1 MLIKTR
7 KVDIELNGEIV
18 KKDFE
23 VPEDWSDRAATI
35 MATKYA
41 TDTENSAMQIIDR
54 VVNQITAWGLQQ
66 KYFNEEVKTIYHLD
80 GTVEKTESQKF
91 AIALTDI
98 LVNQRAAFNSPVW
111 FNIGVKEHR
120 PQASACFIIP
130 VEDTMED
137 ILAHNTR
144 EGLIFRSGSGSG
156 TNVSKLRAKGEKL
169 SNKGASSG
177 PISFMRTWDV
187 SAGSIKSG
195 GKNRRSAKMVCMDVD
210 HPDIEEFVTCKKTEE
225 DKARILVA
233 GGVELEEAKSTI
245 CFQNTNHSIRVTNEF
260 MDAAKHN
267 DIYDLVNRGNKEV
280 AKKINAL
287 DLLKKASEMAWHCG
301 DPGIQ
306 YDDRMNKD
314 NPVPSMDKIRSTNPC
329 SEFSAIDNSSCNLAS
344 LNLVKYAR
352 INGNSSWNS
361 ELFRKDIHTLVTAM
375 DILIEPA
382 YYPTPEVRAVTLATR
397 PLGLGFTNLGA
408 LLMQWGLA
416 YDSGTGR
423 RCAADITKRMTEA
436 AYEQSVKLAQKLG
449 SYPAFANNVR
459 AAINIA
465 DRITTTGIG
474 MDISNKGLRN
484 SQLTL
489 LAPTGTI
496 SFMMDCET
504 TGIEPF
510 LFEESTK
517 KCVDGSTMKIS
528 SPSIEMAKKK
538 YKDCVPDLYKTAYGE
553 NSLSWK
559 AHLDMMAACQPYLNG
574 AISKTVALPNSATP
588 EDIFNCYVYG
598 WNVGLKAIAVYRDGS
613 KIDQPVNNA
622 KQEPKVTSFVM
633 PSKELVA
640 DIIDKEEP
648 KWTAV
653 RRKLDDTRYGPNHKF
668 DIGGFEGYVLAGT
681 YPEGDLGE
689 IFIIASK
696 SGSTMQGVLDG
707 FATAVSIGLQYGVPL
722 EKYVEKFTGTKFE
735 PAGFTRNPDI
745 RICSSV
751 IDYIFRWLGNEFL
764 EDPKDN
770 EEVERPHTVQ
780 KEFTFDGPNC
790 QSCGGIT
797 QRAGSCFVCTN
808 CGNTSGCS

>member
-1 MLIKTR
+1 MNIKTR
-7 KVDIELNGEIV
+7 RIDIKLNDKII

-23 VPEDWSDRAATI
+23 IPENWTDRAALI
-35 MATKYA
+35 MASKYA
-41 TDTENSAMQIIDR
+41 TDTEYSAIQIIDR
-54 VVNQITAWGLQQ
+54 VVKQIAEWGDKQG
-66 KYFNEEVKTIYHLD
+66 YFTHEQKTIGKLD
-80 GTVEKTESQKF
+80 GSSVPDDCDIFKSN
-91 AIALTDI
+91 LTDI
-98 LVNQRAAFNSPVW
+98 LINQRAAFNSPVW
-111 FNIGVKEHR
+111 FNCGVEGNL
-120 PQASACFIIP
+120 PQMSACFILP

-144 EGLIFRSGSGSG
+144 EGMIFRSGSGAG

-169 SNKGASSG
+169 SNKGESSG

-195 GKNRRSAKMVCMDVD
+195 GKNRRSAKMVCMDID
-210 HPDIEEFVTCKKTEE
+210 HPDIEEFVTCKKHEE
-225 DKARILVA
+225 DKARILLA

-245 CFQNTNHSIRVTNEF
+245 CFQNTNHSIRVNNKF
-260 MDAAKHN
+260 MEAAKYN
-267 DIYDLVNRGNKEV
+267 EEYELINRGNKKV

-287 DLLKKASEMAWHCG
+287 DLLRKAAEMAWACG

-306 YDDRMNKD
+306 YDDRMNAD

-329 SEFSAIDNSSCNLAS
+329 SEFCAVDNSSCNLAS
-344 LNLVKYAR
+344 LNLVKYLYKEGT
-352 INGNSSWNS
+352 INYG
-361 ELFRKDIHTLVTAM
+361 LFKSDIETMVTAM

-382 YYPTPEVRAVTLATR
+382 YYPTTEVREITLATR

-408 LLMQWGLA
+408 LLMQFGLP
-416 YDSGTGR
+416 YDSKDAQDL
-423 RCAADITKRMTEA
+423 AAIITLNMTRY
-436 AYEQSVKLAQKLG
+436 AYEQSIKLAEKLG
-449 SYPAFANNVR
+449 SYPAFKKDVGHAQNLSERVTNFS
-459 AAINIA
+459 
-465 DRITTTGIG
+465 GIG
-474 MDISNKGLRN
+474 MDILESGLRN

-517 KCVDGSTMKIS
+517 KCVDGSVMKIS
-528 SPSIEMAKKK
+528 SPSIEAAKKQ
-538 YKDCVPDLYKTAYGE
+538 YGDSVPGLYKTAYGKD
-553 NSLSWK
+553 NLSWQ

-574 AISKTVALPNSATP
+574 AISKTVALPNSATVA
-588 EDIFNCYVYG
+588 DIFNCYVYG
-598 WNVGLKAIAVYRDGS
+598 WNKGLKAIAVYRDGS
-613 KIDQPVNNA
+613 KIDQPVSNA
-622 KQEPKVTSFVM
+622 NKPKEEVKVIV
-633 PSKELVA
+633 PA
-640 DIIDKEEP
+640 QEEP
-648 KWTAV
+648 KWSAV

-668 DIGGFEGYVLAGT
+668 DIGGFEGYVLSGT

-696 SGSTMQGVLDG
+696 CGSTMQGVLDS

-722 EKYVEKFTGTKFE
+722 EKYVEKFSGTKFE

-745 RICSSV
+745 RMCSSV
-751 IDYIFRWLGNEFL
+751 IDYIFKWLGSEFL
-764 EDPKDN
+764 DDESKETK
-770 EEVERPHTVQ
+770 EELVHQPIAQ

-797 QRAGSCFVCTN
+797 QRAGTCFICTSC
-808 CGNTSGCS
+808 GSTSGCS